1 MSKDDDVRINETM
14 KQIMV
19 LFPAE
24 GRGLKDA
31 IQNALMTQFAAGPAR
46 ASLSKALSIGG
57 LHFGGAQRRHV
68 ERIYLLAE
76 RVVGKKTDV
85 QMATCKQIADSLTEV
100 QLRGLVVGLA
110 QAVAATPPAGTVQ
123 IAESF
128 NYGPADAARRAE
140 AAVTKAKRILGDMY
154 QGINAAKAD
163 AKERARFEKWF
174 GPMEATRYDAVRRN
188 VEMMFRDVTT
198 RPLKL
203 YYRGA
208 GVSNKLDDQPGSNY
222 HNIHVKLREDPN
234 NYGCFIPGWPNGGA
248 ERDRTHI
255 LLGGAFFTSCQDVSH
270 PTDVTKMSG
279 AGVIVHELSH
289 AVCATNDEKNASGQV
304 LYGPRKCLAV
314 AVEAPAKAVTNADS
328 YRLFSDE
335 YDSASV

>member
-1 MSKDDDVRINETM
+1 MSKDDEVRINETM

-31 IQNALMTQFAAGPAR
+31 IQNQLMSAFANGPAR
-46 ASLSKALSIGG
+46 ANLSKLLSIGG
-57 LHFGGAQRRHV
+57 IHIGGTQRRHV
-68 ERIYLLAE
+68 ERVYLLAE
-76 RVVGKKTDV
+76 RVLGKRTDV
-85 QMATCKQIADSLTEV
+85 QMATCKQIADSLTEA
-100 QLRGLVVGLA
+100 QLRGLVVGWA
-110 QAVAATPPAGTVQ
+110 KSVAATPPGGTVQ

-154 QGINAAKAD
+154 QGIAAAKAD
-163 AKERARFEKWF
+163 AKERTRFERWF
-174 GPMEATRYDAVRRN
+174 GPMEATRYDTVRRN
-188 VEMMFRDVTT
+188 VETMFRDVTT

-208 GVSNKLDDQPGSNY
+208 GVTRKPNDQPGSFY
-222 HNIHVKLREDPN
+222 HDPDLPLTEELG
-234 NYGCFIPGWPNGGA
+234 NYGCFIPGFPRGGA

-255 LLGGAFFTSCQDVSH
+255 LLGGAFFADCQVVSH
-270 PTDVTKMSG
+270 PTDVFKMSA
-279 AGVIVHELSH
+279 AGVIIHELSH
-289 AVCATNDEKNASGQV
+289 ALCATNDEKNAKGQV
-304 LYGPRKCLAV
+304 LYGPPKCLAIAV
-314 AVEAPAKAVTNADS
+314 AAPATAVTNADS

-335 YDSASV
+335 YDGASV